1 MGPAVIPKPVTM
13 TPGTG
18 AFVVRAS
25 TGVSVSPATP
35 ETRRIAAALARM
47 LGTKVTV

>member
-18 AFVVRAS
+18 GFVVRAS
-25 TGVSVSPATP
+25 SGVSVAPGVSVASGVLLPSGVAV
-35 ETRRIAAALARM
+35 AF
-47 LGTKVTV
+47 G